1 MVRPEGD
8 EPLDEPRSRLH
19 LFAEPRLGLSP
30 EQGPLDRRLG
40 PSLRELDR
48 LSPIVCSRRRHG
60 RSGGHRRRAD
70 VFGAPFVPPAEMG
83 LQGHGPGGK
92 SVVANERNIRGPQF
106 LQEKAARIAGRVGQA
121 ARTRAEPESIEGRHG
136 HILVRSDRH
145 WGLSS

>member
-8 EPLDEPRSRLH
+8 EPLDEPGSRLH
-19 LFAEPRLGLSP
+19 LFAEPRLGLGP

-60 RSGGHRRRAD
+60 RSGGHRRRVD

-83 LQGHGPGGK
+83 LQGHGTGGK
-92 SVVANERNIRGPQF
+92 SVLANERNIRGPQF

-121 ARTRAEPESIEGRHG
+121 ARTRAEPEPIEGRHG
-136 HILVRSDRH
+136 RILVRSDRH
-145 WGLSS
+145 WGLTS